1 MSMSTRQRRRRD
13 TAPADELERLL
24 ANLERRNLQLRTA
37 AEVSRAASSILD
49 PDVLIQQ
56 VVDLIRERFDLY
68 YVGLFLVSPNEG
80 EAGRWAVLRAGTGQ
94 AGRQMVEQGHRL
106 EIGGRSMIGWC
117 IAHRQARIALD
128 VGAEAV
134 RFDNPLLP
142 ETRSELALPL
152 VSRGQAIGALTIQ
165 SAQEAAFSAEDVA
178 VFQTMADQVATA
190 IANARLFQE
199 RERHITELAI
209 FNEIGQAVS
218 GALELDQVLE
228 TVHQQVSR
236 LFDTTNFFISLY
248 DEEAD
253 ERFSP
258 LHLEHG
264 QRQPLVRRPAG
275 SGLTGHIIRTRQP
288 LLFHTP
294 SENQAFHEAHGIEA
308 IGERALS
315 WMGVPLIAADRLV
328 GVMAIQSYEQE
339 HLYGEQDLSLFSTI
353 ADQVATAIANAR
365 LFERIRRA
373 HQEQQR
379 RSEELDSLR
388 QLSLQLAQEQRDL
401 KATLQAISQRAM
413 NLLDA
418 DGGGVWLWREEDGE
432 LELAVSYQVGGV
444 EMAGRRLKPGEG
456 LSGRAFNEK
465 KTLVVD
471 DYLAWNGHAETFADA
486 PFAAALAVPL
496 IWQNRVV
503 GVLVATRSQPGYPFS
518 SSDQGLAELLAGQ
531 VTAFVGN
538 AHLFQERERRIAEL
552 AVLNDLGQA
561 LSMAMELDDLLA
573 TVYQHVSRLF
583 DTTNFYIATYEEGSA
598 EWTAVFDVE
607 QGQRQPRTRY
617 QVETGVT
624 GHIIRTRRP
633 LLFRNQQ
640 EGLAFEQAHHISP
653 LGPPA
658 RSWMGVPLIAA
669 DRVVGVMAI
678 QSYDKEGLYDREALA
693 IFSTIA
699 ARVAAAIEN
708 LRLLEETRQRAREL
722 EVINEVGRSITALLD
737 PAEILRRMVDTIK
750 ARFGYYFVGIALV
763 EGQRLVFQYGSLVGD
778 TDDRF
783 SPGELWL
790 DLTGPGLN
798 AEAART
804 GQPVLVGD
812 VRGDPRYLAIPEL
825 SDTRS
830 EVVIPIAVKGR
841 VIGTLDVQSDR
852 LNAFSP
858 AEVALLQSLAS
869 QAGVALENARLFQAE
884 QQRRQET
891 EVLRQASL
899 TLGSTLDADQ
909 VLEQLL
915 DQISQVVPYDCANV
929 MWIEDGF
936 ARIIHQRGYERMG
949 TAEANVA
956 LRLAVEQIPN
966 LHRMYTTRRPHVVP
980 DTASDPHWVH
990 REPTRWIRSWAGA
1003 PIIMRDQVV
1012 GFFSLDSATPGLYL
1026 PEHADLLAAFAAHA
1040 AIAVQ
1045 NARLFEEV
1053 RQTNVLMEQRVR
1065 ELDCLNSI
1073 GRKIDEAP
1081 PVEEFLQW
1089 SATRIPSAMHHPE
1102 VCVAA
1107 IEYAGQV
1114 YGTPAAMEL
1123 PYQIV
1128 QGLRVGGEHAGQVY
1142 IAYTEPHEFPDGAS
1156 ALLGDIVRRI
1166 SGYLENRRLFEQT
1179 QAALT
1184 ETQARV
1190 REMQILQR
1198 IGQAVSGTLNL
1209 DHVLDAVVD
1218 ALSQEMGFTHIALAL
1233 IDEATSQMR
1242 TVRAAGLAQGL
1253 RGLVRPLS
1261 QLQDDI
1267 LMDVI
1272 RRRQLE
1278 VIDGWDE
1285 RFDREI
1291 YEREGHAELV
1301 RAFVPLLLRDKALG
1315 VLEVGYRRV
1324 ERARI
1329 TESEVQLLRGLA
1341 DQIVVA
1347 IENARLYNEELQAR
1361 AALDA
1366 RVQELNCLNDIG
1378 RKIDEAP
1385 AVEEFLQWAAT
1396 RIPSAMRHPE
1406 VCVAAIEYAG
1416 QVYGT
1421 PAAME
1426 LPYQIV
1432 QGLRVGGE
1440 QVGQVY
1446 IAYTERR
1453 EFPDGASALL
1463 GDIVRR
1469 ISGYLEN
1476 RRLLEQ
1482 TQARAEE
1489 LAALNEMSQ
1498 GLAATLDLDRVIE
1511 SIYQYTSRLIDTTNF
1526 YLALYD
1532 PATDEVS
1539 FPLAVEEGQRV
1550 PWRPRRAGQGLTEHV
1565 IRAGQP
1571 LLIPEHV
1578 DHWLAQLGIESIGR
1592 EAQSWLGVPMVV
1604 GGRVIGVLAVQDYT
1618 TPRRYGEHHR
1628 ELLTAVASQSAI
1640 AIQNAR
1646 LFAETQQASTLL
1658 GEQVKILDC
1667 LNDIGRQIGQ
1677 TPPIPEFLQWV
1688 AERIPQAMQYP
1699 GACVAAIQ
1707 FNGQVY
1713 GTPAALDLPRQM
1725 VQSLHIGGAEV
1736 GRAYV
1741 AYTEEHDFLD
1751 RESALLGDVVR
1762 RVSGYIESRRLFEQ
1776 TRVALAQTE
1785 ALYAGIE
1792 RVIRAGSVADILH
1805 ALIHSTALQRLDRA
1819 NFLFFDHPL
1828 APNEQPDAF
1837 TVSAV
1842 WERSGEAPRMPVG
1855 TRYDFAQFP
1864 AGRILVRHEPTLVND
1879 VAEDERL
1886 DDSTRDLILKRL
1898 GMRSI
1903 FFWPLVVGEQW
1914 LGLLTGQS
1922 STVTEMDGNEIRQI
1936 TSLTSQA
1943 AIALESRRLFEQTR
1957 AALAETETLYRAG
1970 QAISRQVGV
1979 QETFQAL
1986 ATAMV
1991 EQLGYATAWLAVVD
2005 RRTGTVRGI
2014 AGAGPGVT
2022 EEIIR
2027 DEIPLDPGLRNPV
2040 VITVMQRQ
2048 PLIINDVRTDERAA
2062 DLSEEARRFA
2072 GRILEVPI
2080 LIGEEVAG
2088 VIAVSRPLSSPPI
2101 TGRERDLV
2109 VGVANQAAAAI
2120 QNARLLEQLQRR
2132 ATQLAAAA
2140 EVAQSATAILDLEK
2154 LLDETVRHISE
2165 RFGFYHAGVFLLDEA
2180 GEYAVLRAASSE
2192 GGQRMLARGH
2202 RLAVGQV
2209 GIVGYVAGTGQPRIA
2224 LDVGADAVFFDN
2236 PDLPLTRSEMALP
2249 LTARGRVIG
2258 VLDVQSVEAAA
2269 FSDEDV
2275 TILSTMANQLAT
2287 AIENVRLLE
2296 ETERRAVQTQAL
2308 YEASQ
2313 LVSRLG
2319 EDLEAGLVGF
2329 FERLGAVA
2337 AFDRWWV
2344 PLLEEDGLAMRGLV
2358 GRWENVTDE
2367 DMRRRVVLADES
2379 RNPVVIAIQT
2389 RQTVVINDPERD
2401 ERLADLPP
2409 HIRRA
2414 AGRYVTEPIWVGERV
2429 VGAVSIGRHVDGPPI
2444 SAEDVELTRTIA
2456 AQIGLAL
2463 ENARLFEQT
2472 QQALAETSALYEAS
2486 RAITAARSREEVVAA
2501 LVEHIDR
2508 TGLDRIVVA
2517 LIVGTE
2523 DDRPIVEVQGVWDRF
2538 GQEARSLGQR
2548 FTPVQI
2554 PLIEEVGPAD
2564 VVLVN
2569 DFATSTEVDDATRTT
2584 FQRQGVQAAAILP
2597 ISTGERIL
2605 GWLLLETTA
2614 APRRFAL
2621 EAVRPYVA
2629 LAGQA
2634 AVALEGQR
2642 LLEETERRARRE
2654 QIIREITTK
2663 MRAAADLDTILSTT
2677 VRELNTALGT
2687 ARTFVHL
2694 STGPGP
2700 EGGPGNR
2707 QAGPR
2712 DEDAPD

>member
-37 AEVSRAASSILD
+37 AEVSQAASSILD

-80 EAGRWAVLRAGTGQ
+80 EADRWAVLRAGTGQ

-117 IAHRQARIALD
+117 IANRQARIALD

-209 FNEIGQAVS
+209 LNEIGQAVS

-248 DEEAD
+248 DEETD

-264 QRQPLVRRPAG
+264 QRQPLVRRPAAT
-275 SGLTGHIIRTRQP
+275 GLTGHIIRTRQP

-328 GVMAIQSYEQE
+328 GVMVIQSYDQE

-365 LFERIRRA
+365 LFERIRQA
-373 HQEQQR
+373 HREQQR

-401 KATLQAISQRAM
+401 KATLQAISQQAM

-503 GVLVATRSQPGYPFS
+503 GVLVATRSQPGYLFS
-518 SSDQGLAELLAGQ
+518 SSDQRLAELLAGQ

-538 AHLFQERERRIAEL
+538 ARLFQERERRIAEL
-552 AVLNDLGQA
+552 AVLNELGQA
-561 LSMAMELDDLLA
+561 LSMTMELDDLLA
-573 TVYQHVSRLF
+573 TVHQHVSRLF
-583 DTTNFYIATYEEGSA
+583 DTTNFYIAAYEEGSA
-598 EWTAVFDVE
+598 EWTAIFDME

-624 GHIIRTRRP
+624 GHIIRTRQP

-722 EVINEVGRSITALLD
+722 EVVNEVGRSITALLD
-737 PAEILRRMVDTIK
+737 PAEILRRMVDTVK

-804 GQPVLVGD
+804 GQPVVVSD

-825 SDTRS
+825 PDTHS
-830 EVVIPIAVKGR
+830 ELVVPITVKGR

-980 DTASDPHWVH
+980 DTASDPNWVH
-990 REPTRWIRSWAGA
+990 LEPTRWIRSWAGA

-1012 GFFSLDSATPGLYL
+1012 GFFSLDSATPGFYL

-1053 RQTNVLMEQRVR
+1053 RQTSTLMEQRVR
-1065 ELDCLNSI
+1065 ELDCLNGI

-1089 SATRIPSAMHHPE
+1089 AATRIPSAMRHPE

-1107 IEYAGQV
+1107 IEYAGQL

-1179 QAALT
+1179 QVALT

-1198 IGQAVSGTLNL
+1198 IGQAVSGTLDL

-1253 RGLVRPLS
+1253 LGLVRPLS

-1329 TESEVQLLRGLA
+1329 TDSEVQLLRGLA

-1385 AVEEFLQWAAT
+1385 PVEEFLQWAAM

-1416 QVYGT
+1416 RVYGT

-1476 RRLLEQ
+1476 RRLLEQTLQRGVELQALYESALRLSAQPGMTELLRLIIDQATELLGAEAGGIYLYDPVADELVFSIGVGFFTEFVGNRLRPGEGLAGRVFQDRRAQTTEDYHAWPGRARIYERDTRLANILGVPLLGREGVLGVLDIGGARGRKFGAEDIRLAELFAAQAASALENARLFEQ

-1550 PWRPRRAGQGLTEHV
+1550 PWRSRRAGQGLTEHV
-1565 IRAGQP
+1565 IRTGQP

-1618 TPRRYGEHHR
+1618 IPRRYGEHHR

-1688 AERIPQAMQYP
+1688 TERIPQAMQYP

-1713 GTPAALDLPRQM
+1713 GSSAAMDLPRQM

-1762 RVSGYIESRRLFEQ
+1762 RVSGYIESRRLFE
-1776 TRVALAQTE
+1776 E
-1785 ALYAGIE
+1785 
-1792 RVIRAGSVADILH
+1792 
-1805 ALIHSTALQRLDRA
+1805 
-1819 NFLFFDHPL
+1819 
-1828 APNEQPDAF
+1828 
-1837 TVSAV
+1837 
-1842 WERSGEAPRMPVG
+1842 
-1855 TRYDFAQFP
+1855 
-1864 AGRILVRHEPTLVND
+1864 
-1879 VAEDERL
+1879 
-1886 DDSTRDLILKRL
+1886 
-1898 GMRSI
+1898 
-1903 FFWPLVVGEQW
+1903 
-1914 LGLLTGQS
+1914 
-1922 STVTEMDGNEIRQI
+1922 
-1936 TSLTSQA
+1936 
-1943 AIALESRRLFEQTR
+1943 TR

-2005 RRTGTVRGI
+2005 RRTGTVRGV

-2048 PLIINDVRTDERAA
+2048 PLIINDVRTDDRAA
-2062 DLSEEARRFA
+2062 DLSEETRRFV

-2088 VIAVSRPLSSPPI
+2088 VIAVSRPFSSPPI

-2120 QNARLLEQLQRR
+2120 QNARLLDQLQRR

-2236 PDLPLTRSEMALP
+2236 PDLPLTRSELALP
-2249 LTARGRVIG
+2249 LRARGRVIG

-2358 GRWENVTDE
+2358 GHWEDVSDE
-2367 DMRRRVVLADES
+2367 DMRRRVVLADEP

-2409 HIRRA
+2409 HIRRV

-2472 QQALAETSALYEAS
+2472 QKTLAETAALYEAS

-2523 DDRPIVEVQGVWDRF
+2523 DDQPIVEVQGVWDRA
-2538 GQEARSLGQR
+2538 GQESRFLGNR
-2548 FTPVQI
+2548 FTPAQI
-2554 PLIEEVGPAD
+2554 PLIAQIQPGD
-2564 VVLVN
+2564 IVLIN
-2569 DFATSTEVDDATRTT
+2569 DFETSQEVDERTRAT
-2584 FQRQGVQAAAILP
+2584 FKYLGVRSAAVLP
-2597 ISTGERIL
+2597 ISTGGRLL

-2634 AVALEGQR
+2634 AVALESQR

-2654 QIIREITTK
+2654 QIIREITAK

-2700 EGGPGNR
+2700 EGGPDNR
-2707 QAGPR
+2707 QAGP
-2712 DEDAPD
+2712 